1 MREPISFM
9 TEQELCNE
17 LERQNLFEQYLKM
30 RQYERSLFTEF
41 CTGQSMTL
49 LTYDSIFKF
58 IFQSDGNYQRLEHF
72 LTAVL
77 GFEVQV
83 EKMLPLEG
91 TKMIRS
97 GSVLYLDVL
106 AKTKDGSLIN
116 VEMQKYPYKF
126 SGERES
132 CYQADMIM
140 RQYNLRINEAKQEGR
155 KFQYGD
161 MRPVYTIILLEKS
174 YYGFLRMNDKWK
186 HTGEIRFDTG
196 IKLNYLP
203 HIIYITLD
211 NFRNIGENIDTEQKR
226 WVYLFSADTPERI
239 SRAAAMSEEF
249 FGIIRDTAAFCR
261 DVGEVFAMF
270 SEALREMDKN
280 MEELM
285 YAEAM
290 EELSETRAR
299 LSETEGKLSE
309 TEGKLSETEGKLF
322 LMQKV
327 CRLAMQGKSVT
338 EIAEECQISK
348 EEVDR
353 LK

>member
-1 MREPISFM
+1 M
-9 TEQELCNE
+9 
-17 LERQNLFEQYLKM
+17 
-30 RQYERSLFTEF
+30 
-41 CTGQSMTL
+41 
-49 LTYDSIFKF
+49 
-58 IFQSDGNYQRLEHF
+58 
-72 LTAVL
+72 
-77 GFEVQV
+77 
-83 EKMLPLEG
+83 
-91 TKMIRS
+91 
-97 GSVLYLDVL
+97 LYLDVL

-211 NFRNIGENIDTEQKR
+211 NFRNIEENIDTEQKR

-239 SRAAAMSEEF
+239 SSAAAMSEEF

-299 LSETEGKLSE
+299 LSETEE
-309 TEGKLSETEGKLF
+309 KLF

-327 CRLAMQGKSVT
+327 CRLAMQGKSVV
-338 EIAEECQISK
+338 EIAEECQISE
-348 EEVDR
+348 EEVEK
-353 LK
+353 LKLDVPNDTTVAAIEEAMLTT